1 MSKTEEVRHAAL
13 KLWKLDPER
22 PTQADPL
29 LSSTAGQ
36 IGSQPESPPAKP
48 KKSEDPRKLPK
59 NFCVSNNPKWF
70 HVGVYELILLNIN
83 VSDDVSGMRSALS
96 KSCRTTPVSEGQLA
110 ASTMLG
116 PGDLSLNTVLEGK
129 SRKICARM
137 FFETLVL
144 KNCGLIDVK
153 QEEPYGDITLKTT
166 SKLYIG
172 RIQKA

>member
-1 MSKTEEVRHAAL
+1 MSKTEEVRQAAL

-83 VSDDVSGMRSALS
+83 VSDDVSAVAQYLKGQSS
-96 KSCRTTPVSEGQLA
+96 TTPVSEGQLP
-110 ASTMLG
+110 ASTMPG
-116 PGDLSLNTVLEGK
+116 PGDLSLNAAVLEGK

-166 SKLYIG
+166 SKLWKE
-172 RIQKA
+172 QL